1 MTYYTYD
8 AEKSFVTPS
17 GSDTWLS
24 ETRARYRMTA
34 PQVESRFE
42 YAVALQDSSAVLRR
56 VAERNNKV
64 NRLLNAG
71 RPLPYFHQKAW
82 VVKSAVVGGGNPP
95 DLYISAAAGRG
106 GYVTSRSGL
115 SDEAGDAVDL
125 AEAAARSRLI
135 SKIRRGESA
144 AIGETLAEW
153 KQAHTS
159 LDKSIRFLSDL
170 SRALLA
176 VRRGSPRTLVNF
188 IRGLPDPRDWA
199 QARVDAP
206 LTRMPNRNHLRLDP
220 RWQRVRKS
228 WRRDRENF
236 FRDLEHGRS
245 VVKDTDVLFAQVYL
259 EVQLG
264 LGAVVRTAYDAA
276 AIRSLPVYGECHA
289 TATSYHS
296 KRYPDSDRGVD
307 VSDQVDAK
315 VRVRVGGRFALTNHT
330 MYSLAQCG
338 VANPIATAWDLVP
351 LSFVFDWWWNL
362 GRYLEQFS
370 DFYGLKIED
379 AYRTVYTV
387 ARGSA
392 RSLAYIPSSVP
403 PVLWV
408 VETQS
413 FSVLRTLGLPGPTLP
428 RFQLRGLGLG
438 KSVTAIS
445 LAVAMGRSALD
456 ARSPLNWK
464 EF

>member
-1 MTYYTYD
+1 MTYYTFD

-17 GSDTWLS
+17 GSNTWLS

-34 PQVESRFE
+34 PLVESRFE
-42 YAVALQDSSAVLRR
+42 YAVALQNSTAVLRR
-56 VAERNNKV
+56 IAERNNKV
-64 NRLLNAG
+64 NRQLNAG

-82 VVKSAVVGGGNPP
+82 VVKSAIIGGGNPP
-95 DLYISAAAGRG
+95 PLYKSAAAGRG
-106 GYVTSRSGL
+106 GYATSRSGL
-115 SDEAGDAVDL
+115 SDEIGDAVSL

-153 KQAHTS
+153 KQTHKS
-159 LDKSIRFLSDL
+159 LDRGIGFMSDL

-176 VRRGSPRTLVNF
+176 TRRGSPRTLINF
-188 IRGLPDPRDWA
+188 IRGLPDPRTWA

-206 LTRMPNRNHLRLDP
+206 LTRMPHRGHLRSDP

-245 VVKDTDVLFAQVYL
+245 VIKDTDVLFAQVYL
-259 EVQLG
+259 EIQLG

-296 KRYPDSDRGVD
+296 QKYPDTDKGVD

-370 DFYGLKIED
+370 DFYGLDIKD
-379 AYRTVYTV
+379 TYRTVYTV
-387 ARGSA
+387 ARGSE
-392 RSLAYIPSSVP
+392 RSLTYISSSVA
-403 PVLWV
+403 PVPWV
-408 VETQS
+408 VETHS
-413 FSVLRTLGLPGPTLP
+413 FSVYRTLGLPGPTFP
-428 RFQLRGLGLG
+428 KFQLRGLGLG

>member
-1 MTYYTYD
+1 
-8 AEKSFVTPS
+8 
-17 GSDTWLS
+17 
-24 ETRARYRMTA
+24 
-34 PQVESRFE
+34 
-42 YAVALQDSSAVLRR
+42 
-56 VAERNNKV
+56 
-64 NRLLNAG
+64 
-71 RPLPYFHQKAW
+71 
-82 VVKSAVVGGGNPP
+82 
-95 DLYISAAAGRG
+95 
-106 GYVTSRSGL
+106 
-115 SDEAGDAVDL
+115 
-125 AEAAARSRLI
+125 
-135 SKIRRGESA
+135 
-144 AIGETLAEW
+144 
-153 KQAHTS
+153 
-159 LDKSIRFLSDL
+159 
-170 SRALLA
+170 
-176 VRRGSPRTLVNF
+176 
-188 IRGLPDPRDWA
+188 
-199 QARVDAP
+199 
-206 LTRMPNRNHLRLDP
+206 
-220 RWQRVRKS
+220 
-228 WRRDRENF
+228 
-236 FRDLEHGRS
+236 
-245 VVKDTDVLFAQVYL
+245 
-259 EVQLG
+259 
-264 LGAVVRTAYDAA
+264 
-276 AIRSLPVYGECHA
+276 
-289 TATSYHS
+289 
-296 KRYPDSDRGVD
+296 
-307 VSDQVDAK
+307 
-315 VRVRVGGRFALTNHT
+315 

-392 RSLAYIPSSVP
+392 RSLTYIPSSVP